1 MNNNLKTEVEKRL
14 YLILSYDKKTL
25 GMYTDELKTLTILY
39 KELNKTNYK
48 NITLT
53 DLIPS
58 IFFICITSILI
69 TALIILL

>member
-39 KELNKTNYK
+39 KELNKTNYN

-58 IFFICITSILI
+58 ICFICVTSILI
-69 TALIILL
+69 TVLISLL

>member
-25 GMYTDELKTLTILY
+25 GMYTDELKTLTNLY

-58 IFFICITSILI
+58 ICFICVTSILI
-69 TALIILL
+69 TVLIKLL